1 MGCYGIG
8 ITRVVAAT
16 IEQNNDENGI
26 IWPVS
31 IAPFD
36 IALIPINPHKSAAV
50 REKCDALYKELA
62 EKGFDVL
69 YMDTPKARLGVML
82 ADTELMGIPHR
93 VVVGDR
99 GLEKGSIEYKGRRD
113 ENSQDIQ
120 IDSLMS
126 FLTTR

>member
-16 IEQNNDENGI
+16 IEQNHDERGI
-26 IWPVS
+26 IWPAT

-36 IALIPINPHKSAAV
+36 IALIPINAHKSAAV
-50 REKCDALYKELA
+50 REKCDALYEELTA
-62 EKGFDVL
+62 KGFDVL

-82 ADTELMGIPHR
+82 ADTDLMGIPHR

-99 GLEKGSIEYKGRRD
+99 GLENGSIEYKGRRD
-113 ENSQDIQ
+113 EGNQDIEA
-120 IDSLMS
+120 DALMD
-126 FLTTR
+126 FLIAL